1 MIYRLPF
8 FTAAYSWMEQYWQR
22 LFRLSLPFVILL
34 ASAVLIPRY
43 ALGNQR
49 LGILFL
55 LFVSAPVVVVLLKWP
70 ALGFVALI
78 PASLYL
84 PISISTG
91 TGTSLSAPVLLLMLL
106 AGLWV
111 MTMVVKERKIT
122 IEKSRPVIAVIV
134 FVLIAI
140 LAFAM
145 GLLPLYLFAQQAS
158 LAAQIGG
165 LSVFIFSALVFLL
178 MVHQLKDI
186 RWLQAITW
194 TFLILGGI
202 YIAGRLMPVLGTQR
216 LFQHGAHGSLFWTWL
231 TALAFGQ
238 AVFNRD
244 LKPYLRWALLGLA
257 AGTLAVGWFQTRD
270 WASGWV
276 PGLAAIGVI
285 VWLRSWKMGII
296 LSLAAIAVKLIFDPS
311 LATDLVSADQYSI
324 DTRWVAYGIVLE
336 LARAN
341 PLLGLG
347 MSNYYHYTPLIPIL
361 GWYVPFNSH
370 SQYIDLIAQTGFLG
384 IVCFFWFMF
393 EVWRVGWR
401 LRSQITGGFEQA
413 YVHGA
418 LGGLVGMLVA
428 GVLGDWV
435 LPFVYNVGL
444 IGLRASLLGWLFL
457 GGLVALKFIY
467 MREEQSSPQPR

>member
-1 MIYRLPF
+1 MIYRLPYLN
-8 FTAAYSWMEQYWQR
+8 TAYTWIEQYWQR
-22 LFRLSLPFVILL
+22 IFRLSVPVVILL
-34 ASAVLIPRY
+34 LSATLIPRY
-43 ALGNQR
+43 AMGSQR
-49 LGILFL
+49 IGL
-55 LFVSAPVVVVLLKWP
+55 LLLLLLSIAFAIVLLKWP
-70 ALGFVALI
+70 PLGLVLFV
-78 PASLYL
+78 PATLYV

-91 TGTSLSAPVLLLMLL
+91 TGTALSAPVLLLCLL
-106 AGLWV
+106 AGLWL

-122 IEKSRPVIAVIV
+122 IEKSRPVIAVLV

-140 LAFAM
+140 LAFAV

-202 YIAGRLMPVLGTQR
+202 YIAGRLVPVLGTQR
-216 LFQHGAHGSLFWTWL
+216 FFQYGAHGSLFWTWL
-231 TALAFGQ
+231 AALAFGQ

-244 LKPYLRWALLGLA
+244 IKPYLRLALLGLTA
-257 AGTLAVGWFQTRD
+257 AALAVGWFQTRD

-276 PGLAAIGVI
+276 PALVAIGVI
-285 VWLRSWKMGII
+285 VWLRSWKMGIM
-296 LSLAAIAVKLIFDPS
+296 LSVAAIAVKLIFDPS
-311 LATDLVSADQYSI
+311 LGADLVAADQYSI

-384 IVCFFWFMF
+384 IACFFWFMF

-401 LRSQITGGFEQA
+401 LRTNITGGFA
-413 YVHGA
+413 NGYVHGA

-428 GVLGDWV
+428 SALGDWV
-435 LPFVYNVGL
+435 LPFVYNIGL

-457 GGLVALKFIY
+457 GGLVALKFNISEK
-467 MREEQSSPQPR
+467 RKAC